1 VERSW
6 PASEASEDPGVPHVP
21 RDERRRKV
29 ENELEGWRQ
38 ARRREDVSEPGSED
52 ASEAA
57 EDAESHRVEFERLTQ
72 LSRDE
77 QRATDRQPTEGQ
89 TDSN

>member
-1 VERSW
+1 
-6 PASEASEDPGVPHVP
+6 VPP
-21 RDERRRKV
+21 NERRRRV

-38 ARRREDVSEPGSED
+38 ARRREDVAEAGSED

-77 QRATDRQPTEGQ
+77 QRATDLQLAEGQ